1 MNTINDFKTTSAE
14 MKAAEKGQFKLF
26 KNVMKKDKNGKNITL
41 LQVRPEYLTNKN
53 DIILFHPLFDE
64 SLIKFIAH
72 FNIRQFYFRNI
83 GRGCCGK
90 DNGSYQFFVWKGD
103 KDARTGMYKLKYKK
117 FKELGSAFDF
127 ARKLAEYD
135 KNEKL
140 IKHIVKRKQDIMTEN
155 ERMDNIQKSDK
166 IMSTFDEWISSN
178 FNKNKNILTAKDNKE
193 IKFDAVKDKKL
204 LGRLWNYGI
213 NGFDKKNPHIALFK
227 VPEDLKKDMKE
238 VKNMSLKSGAKYYAV
253 FTDNGILSK
262 KFDSLEQAQGF
273 LKSHKSEITEKGNN
287 KINESLRQLWNLS
300 IKADLLTED
309 EKISDSFK
317 NYLKDNFIFHPGNS
331 EIDHSDNGSMDLWF
345 AKYGANGKHLQK
357 GDSIFH
363 FSKYEFG
370 TVKKL
375 AAHNATQFEGI
386 KGEGKY
392 PETFFIAYSPAE
404 KKWFGWSQR
413 GFCGFKSKD
422 KALEFTKSVS

>member
-1 MNTINDFKTTSAE
+1 MNTINNFKTTPAE
-14 MKAAEKGQFKLF
+14 MKAAEKGQFRLF
-26 KNVMKKDKNGKNITL
+26 KNVIKKDKNGKDITL
-41 LQVRPEYLTNKN
+41 LQVRSEYLTDKN
-53 DIILFHPLFDE
+53 DVILFHPLFDE
-64 SLIKFIAH
+64 NLIKFIAH

-83 GRGCCGK
+83 GRGYYGK

-140 IKHIVKRKQDIMTEN
+140 IKHIARRKQDIMAE
-155 ERMDNIQKSDK
+155 EEKMDK
-166 IMSTFDEWISSN
+166 ITKSAKIMTTFDEWISSN
-178 FNKNKNILTAKDNKE
+178 FNKNKNTLTAKDNRE

-204 LGRLWNYGI
+204 LGRLWNYGM

-238 VKNMSLKSGAKYYAV
+238 VKSMSLKSSAKYYVA
-253 FTDNGILSK
+253 FTDKGVLSK
-262 KFDSLEQAQGF
+262 KFDSLEQAEGF
-273 LKSHKSEITEKGNN
+273 LKSHKSEITEKRND
-287 KINESLRQLWNLS
+287 KINESLRQLWDLS
-300 IKADLLTED
+300 IKADMLTED
-309 EKISDSFK
+309 EKESNSFK
-317 NYLKDNFIFHPGNS
+317 KYLKDNFIYEPS
-331 EIDHSDNGSMDLWF
+331 SSDDFSDELECWN
-345 AKYGANGKHLQK
+345 AKYGKNGKHLQK
-357 GDSIFH
+357 GEPIYR
-363 FSKYEFG
+363 FSRYEFG

-392 PETFFIAYSPAE
+392 PETFFIAYSPDE

-413 GFCGFKSKD
+413 GFAGFNSRD